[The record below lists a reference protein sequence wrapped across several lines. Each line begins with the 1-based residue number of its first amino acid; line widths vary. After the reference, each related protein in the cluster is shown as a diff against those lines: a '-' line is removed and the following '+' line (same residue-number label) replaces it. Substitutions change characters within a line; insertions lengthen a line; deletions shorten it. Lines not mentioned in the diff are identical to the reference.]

1 MKQKYAPFVFASIMA
16 IAMGFFVSFFLTW
29 LNTGYTKGFFMRW
42 MTAFGVGSCVAFPI
56 SLTIAPFA
64 QKFVQMLTKEDNNK

>member
-1 MKQKYAPFVFASIMA
+1 
-16 IAMGFFVSFFLTW
+16 
-29 LNTGYTKGFFMRW
+29 MRW